1 MICGCAYASLIHETM
16 GRDLRQV
23 LSGDLYANLASSS
36 SRQTASGIRSS
47 SSTQNSTSPST
58 EKNREREAGMPG
70 ASSRH
75 SSSTTG
81 NLSAGKS
88 PITSTMSPGKA
99 PTTPQFLSKISKIPR
114 LGDKLMA
121 KPFDAKDENLLDG
134 VKGGGAAPES
144 STGEVLPPDGRGK
157 VTGTKRSRNEEEQ
170 VLVPKKQDSTASV
183 EEPTAPVE
191 ETGSNITAQHPHA
204 RSPTPEQP
212 QAKGPTPNLVKP
224 DMEHA
229 AWTVGVPG
237 VNGMHRDADADGRAS
252 RARRAKPN
260 TLAMTDAKPE
270 DNLTRRADVER
281 SLSGSSTEPSEA
293 GKLEEEGG
301 RLKKRKPMVVSHAGS
316 EEDDRAGENAQ
327 SQSEVR
333 AARWTEGRREQE
345 GQSDLRRLGGEGG
358 AETDGDPGD
367 FEWVGDMLRNEE
379 GRRYYSSLRT
389 PAGVEV
395 PLGSTILVYAP
406 RGQPPFLAQVEA
418 MWENE
423 GDKLKQ
429 YRCRWF
435 FRPNQAFQASALQEL
450 QQLQHPR
457 EVFYSDELDVNYV
470 NTIQSRTI
478 VVHRDTLPPDFNLD
492 SLRVG
497 DHFFYRSKYDRKTRH
512 FVPVEPPPGARNRMM
527 VGRQGQCSKG
537 GGARHGVGEG
547 EANVC
552 AVQAAVLAGDISILL
567 QNSQVE

>member
-1 MICGCAYASLIHETM
+1 MICGCTYASLIHETM
-16 GRDLRQV
+16 GRDLMQV
-23 LSGDLYANLASSS
+23 LSGDLYADLASSS
-36 SRQTASGIRSS
+36 TRKAASGIRSS
-47 SSTQNSTSPST
+47 SSTQNSNSPST
-58 EKNREREAGMPG
+58 QKNREGEAGIPG

-75 SSSTTG
+75 SWSTTG
-81 NLSAGKS
+81 NLCAG
-88 PITSTMSPGKA
+88 PLSPGKA
-99 PTTPQFLSKISKIPR
+99 STTPQFLSKILKIPR
-114 LGDKLMA
+114 LSDKLMP
-121 KPFDAKDENLLDG
+121 KPVDANDENLLDG
-134 VKGGGAAPES
+134 VNGGGAALES
-144 STGEVLPPDGRGK
+144 STGEVLPRGCRGK

-170 VLVPKKQDSTASV
+170 VRVPREQDSTASV

-191 ETGSNITAQHPHA
+191 ETGPNSTAQHHDA
-204 RSPTPEQP
+204 RSPMPEQP
-212 QAKGPTPNLVKP
+212 RARSPTPNLVKP
-224 DMEHA
+224 DMANA
-229 AWTVGVPG
+229 AKTVGVAG
-237 VNGMHRDADADGRAS
+237 VNGMHRDVNGMHRDADAHGRAS
-252 RARRAKPN
+252 RARGAKPN
-260 TLAMTDAKPE
+260 TLAMTDAKPK
-270 DNLTRRADVER
+270 DNVTQRADVEE

-301 RLKKRKPMVVSHAGS
+301 RLKNRKLMIVPHAGS
-316 EEDDRAGENAQ
+316 EEDDKAGENAQ
-327 SQSEVR
+327 NQSEVR
-333 AARWTEGRREQE
+333 AAGWTEGRREQDMARP
-345 GQSDLRRLGGEGG
+345 SGEGV

-435 FRPNQAFQASALQEL
+435 FRPNQAFQASALQEV

-470 NTIQSRTI
+470 NTIHGRTI

-512 FVPVEPPPGARNRMM
+512 FVPVEPPHGARNRMT
-527 VGRQGQCSKG
+527 VGGQGLCGKG
-537 GGARHGVGEG
+537 GGARHDVREG
-547 EANVC
+547 QADVC
-552 AVQAAVLAGDISILL
+552 AVHAAVLAGDISILL
-567 QNSQVE
+567 QNSRVE